1 LTDRDILMTNYLKRN
16 FAMDALSTIPFDYL
30 IFTISYASA
39 GEHRYFRLLRLLK
52 VYRLQELSGL
62 I

>member
-1 LTDRDILMTNYLKRN
+1 MTNYLKRN

-30 IFTISYASA
+30 IYTISYAS

>member
-1 LTDRDILMTNYLKRN
+1 MTDRDILMTNYLKRN

-30 IFTISYASA
+30 IFTISYAS